1 MGSFRF
7 VWLDNLIIRKERQ
20 LKMQTTLTIWILN
33 TNGKTI
39 ANWLPVYLQLDRE
52 GNNEQA
58 ALNTKERF
66 LFL

>member
-1 MGSFRF
+1 
-7 VWLDNLIIRKERQ
+7 
-20 LKMQTTLTIWILN
+20 MQTALTIWILN